1 MKKSFSFLAN
11 NKKIIENFSYLSLLQ
26 ILNMALPLLVF
37 PYLIRVLGKDVYG
50 LVIYA
55 QAIVGYFVVL
65 VNFGFNII
73 GTKEVSINRDRKN
86 KLNKILSSIFI
97 IKGGLFLF
105 SCLTLLGLTFFLQEF
120 KQYSLLLIL
129 TLWMCFNEFIFP
141 VYYFQGIEKMKYITL
156 LTLISRVTLVL
167 FVFVL
172 VNNKDDYL
180 MVPIINGIGVLISG
194 IISQSILYKDGIRYS
209 WQPFYILKHYVL
221 KSFVMALAYASNT
234 LKANFSIVAV
244 KLLFSLKDVAYFDLA
259 LKISRLGSTFL
270 ELIGVAIFPKMSREK
285 NKRFLRKVMLLCGVL
300 SLIFVL
306 VIQLFST
313 TIVEIV
319 GGEEMSNAT
328 DVLRIIVL
336 FVPFQILGA
345 LLGRNG
351 LIVHGYDKHVLYSMG
366 LSSLLFLALLM
377 GSYMLLGS
385 LSLLFVGGIFVVSF
399 VFDTA
404 YRYFMCKKFEI
415 V

>member
-141 VYYFQGIEKMKYITL
+141 VYYFQGIEK
-156 LTLISRVTLVL
+156 
-167 FVFVL
+167 
-172 VNNKDDYL
+172 
-180 MVPIINGIGVLISG
+180 
-194 IISQSILYKDGIRYS
+194 
-209 WQPFYILKHYVL
+209 
-221 KSFVMALAYASNT
+221 
-234 LKANFSIVAV
+234 
-244 KLLFSLKDVAYFDLA
+244 
-259 LKISRLGSTFL
+259 
-270 ELIGVAIFPKMSREK
+270 
-285 NKRFLRKVMLLCGVL
+285 
-300 SLIFVL
+300 
-306 VIQLFST
+306 
-313 TIVEIV
+313 
-319 GGEEMSNAT
+319 
-328 DVLRIIVL
+328 
-336 FVPFQILGA
+336 
-345 LLGRNG
+345 
-351 LIVHGYDKHVLYSMG
+351 
-366 LSSLLFLALLM
+366 
-377 GSYMLLGS
+377 
-385 LSLLFVGGIFVVSF
+385 
-399 VFDTA
+399 
-404 YRYFMCKKFEI
+404 
-415 V
+415 

>member
-1 MKKSFSFLAN
+1 MV
-11 NKKIIENFSYLSLLQ
+11 
-26 ILNMALPLLVF
+26 LPLLVF
-37 PYLIRVLGKDVYG
+37 PYLIRVLGKEVYG

-73 GTKEVSINRDRKN
+73 GTKEVSINRERKD
-86 KLNKILSSIFI
+86 KLNKILSSVFI
-97 IKGGLFLF
+97 IKGILFVI
-105 SCLTLLGLTFFLQEF
+105 SCFTLLVLTFFLSEF
-120 KQYSLLLIL
+120 KQYSLLLML

-141 VYYFQGIEKMKYITL
+141 IYYFQGIEKMKYITF

-172 VNNKDDYL
+172 VNEKDDYL
-180 MVPIINGIGVLISG
+180 LVPIINGLGVLVSG
-194 IISQSILYKDGIRYS
+194 IIGQYILYKDGIRYS
-209 WQPFYILKHYVL
+209 WQPFYILKHYVM

-270 ELIGVAIFPKMSREK
+270 ELISVAIFPKMSREK
-285 NKRFLRKVMLLCGVL
+285 DKFFLRKIILLCTGL
-300 SLIFVL
+300 SLTFVL
-306 VIQLFST
+306 LIQTFPVL
-313 TIVEIV
+313 IVEVV
-319 GGEEMSNAT
+319 GGREMTSANHILK
-328 DVLRIIVL
+328 VIVL

-351 LIVHGYDKHVLYSMG
+351 LIVHGYDKQVLYSMG
-366 LSSLLFLALLM
+366 LSSLLFLILLTVF
-377 GSYMLLGS
+377 YAFLDK
-385 LSLLFVGGIFVVSF
+385 LSLVVVGGIFVISF
-399 VFDTA
+399 VFDTV

-415 V
+415 I